1 MPKGFTQEMLQHIC
15 DLANAAMD
23 DNRDAARMAGDRL
36 CDALNKDQKQAESQG
51 VPADFYRT
59 AQGVEIRRALET
71 GFPTKNLGLQYAVDQ
86 AIARGEPQKG
96 LASIEN
102 EPNLLQRAA
111 LYDAIGS
118 ADLANDA
125 ALKGIRELLTSMPG
139 QYQVG
144 GKTSITLRKL
154 VS

>member
-1 MPKGFTQEMLQHIC
+1 MPKGFTQDMLQYIC

-23 DNRDAARMAGDRL
+23 NNREAARMAGDRL
-36 CDALNKDQKQAESQG
+36 YDTLSIDQKKAESQG

-71 GFPTKNLGLQYAVDQ
+71 GFPTKNLGLQYAVEQ
-86 AIARGEPQKG
+86 AIANGNPGEALDYIG
-96 LASIEN
+96 N
-102 EPNLLQRAA
+102 EPNHLQRAA
-111 LYDAIGS
+111 LLDAIGRT
-118 ADLANDA
+118 DLAEVA
-125 ALKGIRELLTSMPG
+125 ARKGIGELLASMPG